1 MDLTVRI
8 FVTLVLCL
16 VSETKGQDASSQ
28 KFGRAYNGDLL
39 DAIHGQDCVGTN
51 GTWWRMWGK
60 QVIQPLGSHALQAD
74 NGHHCVDD
82 GGKVQGEPNKSVDPT
97 HLDGRSE

>member
-1 MDLTVRI
+1 
-8 FVTLVLCL
+8 
-16 VSETKGQDASSQ
+16 
-28 KFGRAYNGDLL
+28 
-39 DAIHGQDCVGTN
+39 
-51 GTWWRMWGK
+51 MWGK

-82 GGKVQGEPNKSVDPT
+82 GGKVQGEPNESVDPT